1 MNLYLAFQT
10 FLSCTAS
17 KNSRVSTYR
26 LESIAKSERLDKFL
40 QIENTQPD
48 LIEYFTAHGSRTL
61 SIKRPELNLFLV
73 LCKGDGFTRAVPMP
87 YNRTYNSQGIPQ
99 LVVEY
104 SEPEMPAT
112 IAGYARAVPLSEP
125 YVRGGIYIEDLGML
139 DTDYAAMLVCDSF
152 ARNREI
158 GG

>member
-61 SIKRPELNLFLV
+61 SIDHQELNLFLV
-73 LCKGDGFTRAVPMP
+73 LTKGSGFARAIPMP
-87 YNRTYNSQGIPQ
+87 YVRSYNYQLGIPQ

-104 SEPEMPAT
+104 SQPDAPT
-112 IAGYARAVPLSEP
+112 TKAGYARAVPLSQPCDRSE
-125 YVRGGIYIEDLGML
+125 VWVEDLKML
-139 DTDYAAMLVCDSF
+139 DTDYAALLVDKAKF
-152 ARNREI
+152 Q
-158 GG
+158 